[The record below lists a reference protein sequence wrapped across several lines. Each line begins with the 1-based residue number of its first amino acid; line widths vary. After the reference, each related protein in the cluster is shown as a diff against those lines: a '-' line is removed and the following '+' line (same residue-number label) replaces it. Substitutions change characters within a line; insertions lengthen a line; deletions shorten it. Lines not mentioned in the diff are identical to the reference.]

1 MNPSPSSIKELEV
14 SNNFSMN
21 LISLVKH
28 APTAPGLRL
37 LGIGPRLKPINGLE
51 KLQSFL
57 NENTFWARGRNKQQ
71 ICKMLSNSTVVVSL
85 WHHKQLIGFGR
96 ATSDLVFRAV
106 LWDIVIAS
114 DRQGLGFGKLIIEAI
129 LTNKKIKSVEK
140 IYLMTTNSSEF
151 YKQLGFKLNKKQSLL
166 IINKNE
172 Y

>member
-1 MNPSPSSIKELEV
+1 MNV
-14 SNNFSMN
+14 
-21 LISLVKH
+21 ISLVKH

-37 LGIGPRLKPINGLE
+37 LGIGPKLMPTNGLE

-57 NENTFWARGRNKQQ
+57 NENTFWARGRNTKQ

-85 WHHKQLIGFGR
+85 WHNNQLIGFGR

-106 LWDIVIAS
+106 LWDVVIAS

-129 LTNKKIKSVEK
+129 LTNKKIKSVER

-151 YKQLGFKLNKKQSLL
+151 YKQLGFKLNNKQSLL
-166 IINKNE
+166 IINKDE
-172 Y
+172 YLLSK

>member
-1 MNPSPSSIKELEV
+1 MNV
-14 SNNFSMN
+14 
-21 LISLVKH
+21 ISLVKH

-37 LGIGPRLKPINGLE
+37 LGIGPRLTPTNGLE

-57 NENTFWARGRNKQQ
+57 NENTFWAKDRNKQQ

-85 WHHKQLIGFGR
+85 WYRNQLIGFGR

-106 LWDIVIAS
+106 LWDVVVAS

-129 LTNKKIKSVEK
+129 LTNKKIKSVER

-151 YKQLGFKLNKKQSLL
+151 YKQFGFKLNNKQSLL
-166 IINKNE
+166 IINKND

>member
-1 MNPSPSSIKELEV
+1 
-14 SNNFSMN
+14 MN

-37 LGIGPRLKPINGLE
+37 LGMGPRLKPINGLE

>member
-1 MNPSPSSIKELEV
+1 MKV
-14 SNNFSMN
+14 
-21 LISLVKH
+21 ISLVKH

-37 LGIGPRLKPINGLE
+37 LGFGPRLTPTNGLE

-71 ICKMLSNSTVVVSL
+71 ICKMLCNSTVIVSL
-85 WHHKQLIGFGR
+85 WDQNQLIGFGR
-96 ATSDLVFRAV
+96 ATSDLTFRAV
-106 LWDIVIAS
+106 LWDVVIAS

-129 LTNKKIKSVEK
+129 LTNKKINSVER

-151 YKQLGFKLNKKQSLL
+151 YKQLGFKLNNKQSLL
-166 IINKNE
+166 ILNKNE